1 MVFHGGAVI
10 ADIMKDKEDFWFL
23 KAEYDEIGGE
33 WKGNHEK
40 CRQDLLRLFKS
51 EA

>member
-1 MVFHGGAVI
+1 MVFLGGAVL
-10 ADIMKDKEDFWFL
+10 ADIMKDKEDFWFT

-33 WKGNHEK
+33 WKTNHSKAQE
-40 CRQDLLRLFKS
+40 DLLRLFKG